1 MYLFH
6 PRLNLIPAI
15 LILIIFVSD
24 LVKAQQ
30 SSSCNKVY
38 NKKVEKLY
46 DEGIG
51 FYRKGNYTETLKSMR
66 SVISQEPEFTDAYY
80 MIGLINFK
88 RTNSNFKEA
97 ERNFRKVVEL
107 CPGYDPYVY
116 YYLGEIC
123 YGDDRYDSAVRYLS
137 EFVKDVDKIK
147 SDKDYDRAMDLLKY
161 SEFYLEV
168 ISKPVPFEPKVV
180 EGISTVEN
188 EYLSILSPDNQMA
201 LFTREIKLL
210 PDKNTL
216 FQSVR
221 QKEKFMFS
229 SLQNDGTFSEGEEMP
244 EPFNMNDN
252 EGGATLTI
260 DNNTL
265 YYTVCKYTKNNTY
278 YNCDIFFSE
287 NVNGEWT
294 KIKSVSDKINQ
305 STTWES
311 QPSISSDGKILYF
324 ISDRPGGNGGYDIYK
339 SIKNEKGE
347 WGYPINLGPKINSK
361 GNEKSPFIHPDGK
374 TLYFSTDGRMGLG
387 GYDIFYSRMD
397 TNGNWSKPK
406 NIGYPINSPEDE
418 IGFFVSTDGSHG
430 FFASNKLK
438 GKGGWDLYSF
448 ELYKEAQPEKVLFI
462 RGTVTSEAIA
472 EPVKA
477 RIELKNLETKKISEI
492 PLDTTTGNY
501 VVIAPFNDDYI
512 MTVKKEGYVYET
524 RYISRIDSTFKTPA
538 RIDVE
543 IEPIELNKSYRIND
557 IYFDFNKSDLT
568 HESKAVLDQ
577 LIEFLDENPKIQIQ
591 IQGHTD
597 NIGNDA
603 DNLRLS
609 DNRARSVYNYLAD
622 KGIKSTRLT
631 FKGFGKTMPVANNET
646 EEGRARNR
654 RTVFIITGK

>member
-15 LILIIFVSD
+15 LILIFFVSD